1 VSANPLPIGGWFGP
15 DAATATAARLAQRDE
30 RRRVHFGISNIKR
43 SVSINP
49 DAVGLLVAAAESR
62 AAKLVSLSALSPVL
76 AEALT
81 LMAARS
87 VQPSDLPEA
96 SAHVRALMQTME

>member
-1 VSANPLPIGGWFGP
+1 
-15 DAATATAARLAQRDE
+15 
-30 RRRVHFGISNIKR
+30 
-43 SVSINP
+43 
-49 DAVGLLVAAAESR
+49 LVAAAESR
-62 AAKLVSLSALSPVL
+62 AAKLVSLSGLSPVL
-76 AEALT
+76 VEALT